1 MEEEIAIGGCGTVFS
16 GVHTV
21 AGKEVAIKVEPAISR
36 SSPLQQETRIYKTLQ
51 GGPGV
56 PWMMWS
62 GKSGSYNVMV
72 TDLLGPSLEE
82 VFRRCNRH
90 FSLKTVLLL
99 ADQLVSDALPYC
111 LVCSSPLQL
120 SRLQYIH
127 SRGYVHRD
135 VKPAN
140 FVMSSRSP
148 TETFVNV
155 IDFGLAKKW
164 RDPLSA
170 EHIPYCQDAHH
181 GVGTSLFASINT
193 HLGVGEHSIY
203 GGEEHDVN

>member
-1 MEEEIAIGGCGTVFS
+1 MFS
-16 GVHTV
+16 
-21 AGKEVAIKVEPAISR
+21 R
-36 SSPLQQETRIYKTLQ
+36 RTR
-51 GGPGV
+51 
-56 PWMMWS
+56 
-62 GKSGSYNVMV
+62 
-72 TDLLGPSLEE
+72 
-82 VFRRCNRH
+82 
-90 FSLKTVLLL
+90 LL
-99 ADQLVSDALPYC
+99 AEKC
-111 LVCSSPLQL
+111 FQL

-140 FVMSSRSP
+140 FVMSSRLP

-164 RDPLSA
+164 RDPLSG

-193 HLGVGEHSIY
+193 HLGVGEHSICAF
-203 GGEEHDVN
+203 GEHDVNYLFHREFAARRFGVPRIRSHLLVRGAHLTRMHALNTPLIAVNGSTSPSPPRSGQR